1 MWVYVWAGRRG
12 ENTVATS
19 GGMRPGAGGSGGNG
33 CRGRAWEWRAGRSA
47 SNKTGLGLLVT
58 GGAETSDGAA
68 LKDVTSKN

>member
-33 CRGRAWEWRAGRSA
+33 WRAGRSA